1 MKCKNDVRSWVLN
14 ISADRSR
21 RPAREVRGS
30 GKKSLKNQASKV
42 SADISVYRRIESD
55 LRDKIRNGQWSAGSL
70 LPSQRDLAQE
80 YRVSPGTVRRAVERL
95 LSDGTLLTEDRR
107 GTFVARRLPPQTQ
120 SGEEASTTPVAQWVP
135 PPPRPPRQGLET
147 VGIIGAS
154 FTDWSGLK
162 SQDSVIVRAI
172 EHAFADIGVMTTL
185 YNRYT
190 GEGVLTPLADVIEA
204 ALQARDD
211 ALIIICMNAD
221 RLHVEEA
228 LRPLDLH
235 DVPAVCILAGE
246 LHLPIPHIFYDNR
259 MAGFQAAKHLTGKG
273 HRDISVVAPTRA
285 SWVTERIDGVRK
297 AIAHANLPPD
307 SLRVLSGDARLWSP
321 NEDPVNLGYG
331 AVKAALAEGW
341 SIAGGIIGISDDVAK
356 GLIAAAAEQGLQPG
370 VDFAVMGFD
379 DHPYDRT
386 IGLTT
391 MRPPLEDMGREAAR
405 LLLDDPHS
413 MRRSFQIRLCAHLIP
428 RASTRYPPTG
438 RGANAV

>member
-1 MKCKNDVRSWVLN
+1 MENQVSKD
-14 ISADRSR
+14 SA
-21 RPAREVRGS
+21 G
-30 GKKSLKNQASKV
+30 
-42 SADISVYRRIESD
+42 ISVYGRIESD
-55 LRDKIRNGQWSAGSL
+55 LRDNIRSGRWSAGSL
-70 LPSQRDLAQE
+70 LPSQRDLAKK
-80 YRVSPGTVRRAVERL
+80 YRVSPGTVRRAVERM

-107 GTFVARRLPPQTQ
+107 GTFVARRPPSQMQGADKTPPD
-120 SGEEASTTPVAQWVP
+120 PVAQWESLP
-135 PPPRPPRQGLET
+135 AQSPRTGLET
-147 VGIIGAS
+147 VGIVGAS

-172 EHAFADIGVMTTL
+172 EHSFANIGVMTTL
-185 YNRYT
+185 YNRHAGDST
-190 GEGVLTPLADVIEA
+190 MIPLADIIEA
-204 ALQARDD
+204 ALQAKND

-259 MAGFQAAKHLTGKG
+259 MAGFQAAKHLIDKG
-273 HRDISVVAPTRA
+273 HRDITVVAPTRA
-285 SWVTERIDGVRK
+285 SWVTERIDGVKR
-297 AIAHANLPPD
+297 AITHANLTPD
-307 SLRVLSGDARLWSP
+307 SLHVLAGDARLWTF
-321 NEDPVNLGYG
+321 NEDPVNLGYS
-331 AVKAALAEGW
+331 ATKAAMAEGW

-356 GLIAAAAEQGLQPG
+356 GLIAAAAEQGLTPG
-370 VDFAVMGFD
+370 VDFGVMGFD
-379 DHPYDRT
+379 DHPYDLT

-428 RASTRYPPTG
+428 RSSTRKQ
-438 RGANAV
+438 AQKIEHH